1 MKIVTLGEIL
11 LRLTSPRH
19 ERIIQSNC
27 FEVNYGGGEAN
38 VAISLSAL
46 GQEAVYV
53 TKLPT
58 NEIGQAALDS
68 LRCRGVNTSNVIRG
82 EGRLGIYFMERGA
95 SQRPSRIIYDRNYS
109 AFSLSDPEEYD
120 WEKIF
125 AGVQWFHFSGI
136 TLALGE
142 NARTIIQSAV
152 KYAKQRNIRISCD
165 INYRNKLWTIKE
177 ARPVYEQIMS
187 WVDVCIVNESQ
198 AREIF
203 NIVTGDEKE
212 LAEKLFL
219 RYKFTT
225 IAFTYRRTLDAE
237 RNIIWA
243 TLYQN
248 GEFAVSDRYEI
259 EMVDRIGGGD
269 AFSAGL
275 IYALGKSFPVQK
287 AVQFAMAASCLKHS
301 IEGDAN
307 LVSAAEV
314 EELLNGGNGCVQR

>member
-1 MKIVTLGEIL
+1 MK
-11 LRLTSPRH
+11 
-19 ERIIQSNC
+19 
-27 FEVNYGGGEAN
+27 
-38 VAISLSAL
+38 
-46 GQEAVYV
+46 
-53 TKLPT
+53 
-58 NEIGQAALDS
+58 
-68 LRCRGVNTSNVIRG
+68 
-82 EGRLGIYFMERGA
+82 
-95 SQRPSRIIYDRNYS
+95 
-109 AFSLSDPEEYD
+109 
-120 WEKIF
+120 
-125 AGVQWFHFSGI
+125 
-136 TLALGE
+136 
-142 NARTIIQSAV
+142 
-152 KYAKQRNIRISCD
+152 
-165 INYRNKLWTIKE
+165 
-177 ARPVYEQIMS
+177 
-187 WVDVCIVNESQ
+187 
-198 AREIF
+198 
-203 NIVTGDEKE
+203 
-212 LAEKLFL
+212 
-219 RYKFTT
+219 YKFTT